1 MSRIFL
7 LHSPLPVGTKVASA
21 VGSHT
26 SEPDVYLAQKFI
38 HQTRCTAQ
46 PGRRGCGAVTAK
58 GLALCVRKSTWDFQI
73 NATSG
78 SQQGQYK
85 ISLKR
90 AGNHDGNRSRQ
101 FCSRELVSVPEPWNS
116 YLLMWFGCWLTKW
129 RLMRYRCDNLLVL
142 PCWSRLTKKHSLTTT
157 SDWFIN
163 GRYDHWPF
171 TLFLIIRVT
180 FLSCG
185 IFFSWK
191 QCHCL

>member
-1 MSRIFL
+1 M
-7 LHSPLPVGTKVASA
+7 KN
-21 VGSHT
+21 SHFNRT
-26 SEPDVYLAQKFI
+26 L
-38 HQTRCTAQ
+38 
-46 PGRRGCGAVTAK
+46 
-58 GLALCVRKSTWDFQI
+58 
-73 NATSG
+73 
-78 SQQGQYK
+78 QYK

-90 AGNHDGNRSRQ
+90 PGNHDGNRSRQ

-191 QCHCL
+191 QFHCLWSPPNSIHIFWRFGEFKHSGRSDTNIEENLY